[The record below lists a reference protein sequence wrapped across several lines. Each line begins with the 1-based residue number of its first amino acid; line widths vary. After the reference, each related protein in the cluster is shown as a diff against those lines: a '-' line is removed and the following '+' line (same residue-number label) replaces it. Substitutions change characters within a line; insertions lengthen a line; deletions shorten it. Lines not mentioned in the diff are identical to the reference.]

1 MELSTKDVT
10 LNRNNFIGGS
20 EIAAIMGQS
29 RYSTPYEI
37 WAVKTGKIAPKD
49 LSNNEAVQ
57 LGTKLEDFC
66 AKLFTE
72 KTGKAVRKAP
82 KVYQHPDY
90 PFLVAHIDR
99 IITNTDGLLEIKTC
113 SASKSKEWENDIPIE
128 YVYQV
133 QYYMGITGRKC
144 GWLCCLIGGQKFD
157 YKQITFDPKLFDL
170 MVEKAVKFWDMVVN
184 NIPPAVESSDN
195 ETIIDVFPT
204 CTDEIVENENLN
216 DLIAYR
222 QEISMHIEEMKKEKD
237 EIEAQLKEYIGDN
250 LGVKTSKY
258 EVVWKPQTSKRLD
271 TTMLKQDYPE
281 IFNDYIQESNYRVL
295 RISNRKEL

>member
-1 MELSTKDVT
+1 MISLDVKQD
-10 LNRNNFIGGS
+10 RQSYIGGS
-20 EIAAIMGQS
+20 DIAAVLGKS
-29 RYSTPYEI
+29 RYKTPYEL
-37 WAVKTGKIAPKD
+37 WAEKTQKVELAD
-49 LSNNEAVQ
+49 LSNVEAVQ
-57 LGTKLEDFC
+57 LGTDLEDFV
-66 AKLFTE
+66 AQKFAS
-72 KTGKAVRKAP
+72 KTGLKVRRAP

-90 PFLVAHIDR
+90 PYMVAHVDR
-99 IITNTDGLLEIKTC
+99 LISDTNEILECKTC
-113 SASKSKEWENDIPIE
+113 AASKGKEWENDIPIE

-133 QYYMGITGRKC
+133 QWYMGITGRKSA
-144 GWLCCLIGGQKFD
+144 WIACLIGGQKFD
-157 YKQITFDPKLFDL
+157 YKQITFDPKLFTL
-170 MVEKAVKFWDMVVN
+170 MVNKAIKFWEMVQN
-184 NIPPAVESSDN
+184 DIPPAVESNDN

-204 CTDEIVENENLN
+204 CSDEIIENENLN

-237 EIEAQLKEYIGDN
+237 EIEAQLKEYIGSN

-258 EVVWKPQTSKRLD
+258 EVIWKPQTSKRLD

>member
-1 MELSTKDVT
+1 MISKDVT
-10 LNRNNFIGGS
+10 LYRHLYLGGS
-20 EIAAIMGQS
+20 DIAAVLGKS
-29 RYSTPYEI
+29 RYKTSYEL
-37 WAVKTGKIAPKD
+37 WAEKTQKVEPAD
-49 LSNNEAVQ
+49 LSKVEAVE
-57 LGTKLEDFC
+57 LGTDLEDFV
-66 AKLFTE
+66 AQKFSA
-72 KTGKAVRKAP
+72 KTGLKVRRAP

-90 PFLVAHIDR
+90 PFMVAHVDR
-99 IITNTDGLLEIKTC
+99 LVSETNEILECKTC
-113 SASKSKEWENDIPIE
+113 GAAKAKEWENDIPIE
-128 YVYQV
+128 YIYQV
-133 QYYMGITGRKC
+133 QWYLGILGKKS
-144 GWLCCLIGGQKFD
+144 GWIACLIGGQKFD

-222 QEISMHIEEMKKEKD
+222 QEICMHIEEMKKEKD

-258 EVVWKPQTSKRLD
+258 EVIWKPQTSKRLD
-271 TTMLKQDYPE
+271 NGKLKQDYPE